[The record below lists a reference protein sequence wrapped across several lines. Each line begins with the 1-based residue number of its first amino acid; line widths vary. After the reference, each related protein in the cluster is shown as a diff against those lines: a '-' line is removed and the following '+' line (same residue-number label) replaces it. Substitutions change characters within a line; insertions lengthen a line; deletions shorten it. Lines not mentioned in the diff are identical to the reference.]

1 MAALTKSDIH
11 FNFIGNDKSAKAVNS
26 FKRNINSTNQALASL
41 RNTIVAAFSVREIVQ
56 AANVMIGVENRMN
69 ALTGSATETASAM
82 NHMRRIA
89 SDSRSD
95 FDAVAMLFTRL
106 ALATEHLGATQKDVA
121 DATQTVA
128 NTFIIAGS
136 HAQEANNSARQ
147 LAQGLASGAL
157 RGDELR
163 SVMENNTILTKMLA
177 EGLNMTVG
185 ELREFGHAGKLT
197 AETVMPVLIKGTK
210 ETNEQ
215 ISKMPM
221 TLGQAGVALR
231 NNFQFMIGDIQ
242 KATYGFSFLSAVIGK
257 FANNLDVILIP
268 ALAAIGFYLPKIIT
282 MTKAFTAAALAN
294 PFVWIPAA
302 LAALYVFRDEFVFAL
317 KFINKQ
323 LNIFDLKAKIFVNNL
338 YLSFLN
344 KFIVP
349 IKTAFTGFMN
359 FIIGGLNTGI
369 NKINGLIDKLPEK
382 IKDTLGVGKLPT
394 IELFGDIESE
404 EKSKEIKARIESLYK
419 DLEKETNRAIEKV
432 KVKSFMDLITGRDPN
447 KPADEGETGF
457 KALAPFQKF
466 IKSAEEGYSDFATN
480 IKTMQEELQGVFK
493 KSYDGLT
500 QLTMDFLEKGKAS
513 FKDYATSVVRELIRI
528 AVQKLVIDR
537 MFASFGSSIS
547 KIRDRAI
554 ATNEYNSLTDNDTLF
569 DSVYEGGGFT
579 GFGSRTGGIDGR
591 GGFPAILHPNETV
604 IDHTKSQIQQ
614 VQAAPTVNFN
624 ISTVDAAGFDQLLAS
639 RKGLITSII
648 NNAMN
653 NQGKMGIV

>member
-26 FKRNINSTNQALASL
+26 FKKNINGTNQALASL
-41 RNTIVAAFSVREIVQ
+41 RNTIVAAFSVREIVT

-177 EGLNMTVG
+177 DGLGMTVG

-197 AETVMPVLIKGTK
+197 AETVMPILIKGTK
-210 ETNEQ
+210 ETNKQ
-215 ISKMPM
+215 IEKMPM
-221 TLGQAGVALR
+221 TLGQAGVAIR

-242 KATYGFSFLSAVIGK
+242 KATGGFSTLSAIIGK
-257 FANNLDVILIP
+257 FANNLDFILIP
-268 ALAAIGFYLPKIIT
+268 ALAVIASMLPKIII
-282 MTKAFTAAALAN
+282 MTKAFTAAALKN
-294 PFVWIPAA
+294 PFIWIPAA

-323 LNIFDLKAKIFVNNL
+323 LNIFDLKAKIFVNKL
-338 YLSFLN
+338 YISFLD

-359 FIIGGLNTGI
+359 FIFGGLNTGI
-369 NKINGLIDKLPEK
+369 DKINGLIDKLPEK

-394 IELFGDIESE
+394 IELFGDIESD
-404 EKSKEIKARIESLYK
+404 EKRAEIKATIESLYK
-419 DLEKETNRAIEKV
+419 DLEKETNRAIDKV
-432 KVKSFMDLITGRDPN
+432 KIKSIMDLITGRDPN
-447 KPADEGETGF
+447 EPVDEGDSGF
-457 KALAPFQKF
+457 GALTPFEKF
-466 IKSAEEGYSDFATN
+466 LKSAEEGYSDFATN

-513 FKDYATSVVRELIRI
+513 FKDFATSVVRELIRI
-528 AVQKLVIDR
+528 AIQKLVIDR
-537 MFASFGSSIS
+537 MFAGFGGFISSSRDKQIE
-547 KIRDRAI
+547 IRKRLNLPTTI
-554 ATNEYNSLTDNDTLF
+554 PTN
-569 DSVYEGGGFT
+569 EGGGFT
-579 GFGSRTGGIDGR
+579 GMGARAGGVDNK
-591 GGFPAILHPNETV
+591 GGFLSILHPNETV
-604 IDHTKSQIQQ
+604 IDHTKQQQAQQ

-653 NQGKMGIV
+653 NQGKMGVV